1 MKSNRPE
8 DTYDI
13 ALDVSGLL
21 CPYPLIE
28 AKKALNL
35 LSQGK
40 ILKVI
45 STDPASII
53 DFKVFTA
60 VSAHHLL
67 HQKTLSGRYYFW
79 IKKG

>member
-13 ALDVSGLL
+13 TLDVSGLL

-28 AKKALNL
+28 TKKALNL

-67 HQKTLSGRYYFW
+67 HQETLSERYYFW